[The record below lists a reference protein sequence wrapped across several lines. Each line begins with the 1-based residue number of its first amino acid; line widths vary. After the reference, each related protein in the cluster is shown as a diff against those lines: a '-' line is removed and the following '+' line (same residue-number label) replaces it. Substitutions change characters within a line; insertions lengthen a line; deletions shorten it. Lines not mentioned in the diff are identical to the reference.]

1 MTKKA
6 FDKIGTEMGYGPCA
20 DYMWEEIER
29 FYSSHDGIGKERAVY
44 IYWNDPCLYRHVLD
58 LRYKINDLAVRI
70 CPCDGYQFLD
80 TLALVSKLSDLKTK
94 LDAAEVKEETKE
106 VRW

>member
-1 MTKKA
+1 MTKQE

-44 IYWNDPCLYRHVLD
+44 IYWNDPGLYRHVPGRYD
-58 LRYKINDLAVRI
+58 LRMFEAAVK
-70 CPCDGYQFLD
+70 YF
-80 TLALVSKLSDLKTK
+80 A
-94 LDAAEVKEETKE
+94 
-106 VRW
+106 